1 MAEKYV
7 FLTEEWITAARAIRE
22 EHADVAPT
30 PTHTVRMNQ
39 VITEVPFGEGSIQA
53 HMDTS
58 GGELRMD
65 LGHLDDPDLT
75 VTLDYATAKAILVE
89 GDPQAGMQAFMSG
102 RITVVGDVSKL
113 MAMQAGPIDPAAAT
127 VAERIQSIT
136 E

>member
-1 MAEKYV
+1 MADKYV

-22 EHADVAPT
+22 EHADDAPT

-39 VITEVPFGEGSIQA
+39 VITEVPFGDGAVHA

-58 GGELRMD
+58 DGELRMD
-65 LGHLDDPDLT
+65 LGHLDEPDLT

-102 RITVVGDVSKL
+102 RITVVGDVAKL
-113 MAMQAGPIDPAAAT
+113 MAMQSGPIDPAAAT
-127 VAERIQSIT
+127 VAEKIQSIT